1 MKRYSSWSDFP
12 KYVTNKILKQVIS
25 KTTTVDQ
32 SVADSDPETIIWFRL
47 QFDYH
52 CFWFQFCYC
61 NKASN
66 TKLTSEFFCISK
78 DKTPFL
84 TMLLLC
90 ICSIVKDDVLKRVH
104 YMNVVLDI
112 LGLIKAVQFG
122 QISIT

>member
-12 KYVTNKILKQVIS
+12 KYVTNKILKQLIS

-47 QFDYH
+47 KFDYD

-66 TKLTSEFFCISK
+66 IKLTSEVFYISK
-78 DKTPFL
+78 DKTSF
-84 TMLLLC
+84 
-90 ICSIVKDDVLKRVH
+90 
-104 YMNVVLDI
+104 
-112 LGLIKAVQFG
+112 
-122 QISIT
+122 